1 MRFVFRP
8 LLLVFMAAAILSC
21 EGKRELVSD
30 ISEKQANEILVF
42 LAAKG
47 ITAEKEAKA
56 VTGAGGAANQEQMFS
71 VLVPASQQTE
81 ALAILNRNGLPRRKG
96 PNLLSLFAKSGL
108 VSSAQE
114 EQIRYQEGLSA
125 QLASTIRQID
135 GVLDASVQISFPQET
150 AALPGTEQQEQRVT
164 ASVYVKHQGVLDD
177 PNSQLV
183 TKIKRLISSSVVGLA
198 YDNVTVVTD
207 RSRFTDVVLAEEADT
222 MSDDARDYTRV
233 WTLVM
238 AKESVTR
245 FRTIALILCVVILLL
260 AGFIAWLLW
269 KMFPAIQHSGGVD
282 QLFTHTRPLHFEGLP
297 EKKKKKKTGEEE
309 ETEESFEFPA
319 EEEEEEDEEE

>member
-8 LLLVFMAAAILSC
+8 LLLVLLAAALFSC

-30 ISEKQANEILVF
+30 IDEKQANEILVF
-42 LAAKG
+42 LAARG
-47 ITAEKEAKA
+47 IAAEKEAKA
-56 VTGAGGAANQEQMFS
+56 VTGAAAGAGQQQMFS

-96 PNLLSLFAKSGL
+96 TNLLTLFAKSGL

-135 GVLDASVQISFPQET
+135 GVLDAAVQISFPQEQ
-150 AALPGTEQQEQRVT
+150 ASLPGQEREEERVT

-183 TKIKRLISSSVVGLA
+183 TKIKRLVSSSVVGLGF
-198 YDNVTVVTD
+198 DNVTVVTD
-207 RSRFTDVVLAEEADT
+207 RSRFTDVVLEQEADM
-222 MSDDARDYTRV
+222 MSNGDRDYTRI
-233 WTLVM
+233 WTLVV
-238 AKESVTR
+238 AKESASR
-245 FRTIALILCVVILLL
+245 FRIIALVLCLIILLL
-260 AGFIAWLLW
+260 AAFIAWLIW
-269 KMFPAIQHSGGVD
+269 KTFPAIQESGGAKG
-282 QLFTHTRPLHFEGLP
+282 LFTHTRPLHFEGLP
-297 EKKKKKKTGEEE
+297 EKKKKKKAGEEE
-309 ETEESFEFPA
+309 DEEDFDFPA
-319 EEEEEEDEEE
+319 DEDEEEEEE